1 MFAERLP
8 YAKCSDLTSVHKE
21 QISTGVQNPCQPHWV
36 SVSLHKASWVFNL
49 RKSIKSLRS
58 LRWDFGPHWWTW
70 PWHEVWPHPER
81 ADRSV
86 SERRMVKTTTP
97 PQSVLSK
104 PFWRWTFR
112 SKVEMLLP
120 LNSYKLGPP
129 RVHVLQH
136 VPPQAPHSAF
146 LSLCLQKWC
155 RHHSPLRLLPADLWS
170 KGVFLP

>member
-97 PQSVLSK
+97 PQSVPD
-104 PFWRWTFR
+104 PFGPSEVKWKCRCPWTHINSALRVSTF
-112 SKVEMLLP
+112 SSTYLP
-120 LNSYKLGPP
+120 RLPIQPFSVSASRNGAGIT
-129 RVHVLQH
+129 VL
-136 VPPQAPHSAF
+136 
-146 LSLCLQKWC
+146 
-155 RHHSPLRLLPADLWS
+155 
-170 KGVFLP
+170 